1 MKKILLILLVIT
13 GIFAGCT
20 QNKVANEPKE
30 KNVNEYSE
38 KNENDPSENI
48 AKETA
53 SLSNMANESSFS
65 FVAKALD
72 NSLGADND
80 MAKANVEKFMAMV
93 SDYNKSVGESNLIGD
108 FKEGLKPTYDTGK
121 LIDTRKKAKKN
132 FPDTNCRINAYLL
145 AVANLKVQRAGN
157 PDDEMLFMDLEKI
170 KEGKIFD
177 GQVEETFKK
186 FFSRVKA
193 KNSKNPEDQAKVME
207 HYFSGWAFPKDADLV
222 SVVINDNLDGNYLFI
237 GHIGVLV
244 KSEGGYLFVEKIS
257 FEEPYQAIKFPNR
270 QACYDY
276 LKDKFKD
283 FTDPDTCPP
292 FVMDN
297 GEYVG

>member
-1 MKKILLILLVIT
+1 MKKILLTLVVFVGILT
-13 GIFAGCT
+13 ACA
-20 QNKVANEPKE
+20 QNKVTREPSK
-30 KNVNEYSE
+30 KAQSA
-38 KNENDPSENI
+38 PP
-48 AKETA
+48 
-53 SLSNMANESSFS
+53 SLSNMANEASYS
-65 FVAKALD
+65 FVAKALEA
-72 NSLGADND
+72 SLGSDND
-80 MAKANVEKFMAMV
+80 MAKANVDKFMALV
-93 SDYNKSVGESNLIGD
+93 SDYNKSVGEKNLIGD
-108 FKEGLKPTYDTGK
+108 FKEGLNPTYDTGK
-121 LIDTRKKAKKN
+121 LIEARAKAKKK
-132 FPDTNCRINAYLL
+132 FPDTNCRINTYLL

-177 GQVEETFKK
+177 SQVEETFKK

-193 KNSKNPEDQAKVME
+193 KNSKKPEDQAKVME
-207 HYFSGWAFPKDADLV
+207 HYFEGWSFPKNADLV

-237 GHIGVLV
+237 GHIGILV
-244 KSEGGYLFVEKIS
+244 KVEEGYLFVEKIS
-257 FEEPYQAIKFPNR
+257 FEEPYQAIKFPTR

-283 FTDPDTCPP
+283 FTDPNTCPP